1 MHNPCALIPVY
12 NHEAAV
18 PAVVRSLL
26 EHGLPCL
33 LVDDGSSPACAAV
46 LAQLASLDNVSL
58 ITLPTNQGKG
68 GAVQVGFREADLDGT
83 WVPYR
88 PVGCERCNGSGYKGR
103 VGIYQVMPITEAIQ
117 QIILRD
123 GSALE
128 IAAQARSE
136 GVKSLRESGLDKVRQ
151 GITSLEEVLAVT
163 NL

>member
-1 MHNPCALIPVY
+1 MHNPCALITVY

-68 GAVQVGFREADLDGT
+68 GAVQVGQPQL
-83 WVPYR
+83 
-88 PVGCERCNGSGYKGR
+88 
-103 VGIYQVMPITEAIQ
+103 
-117 QIILRD
+117 
-123 GSALE
+123 
-128 IAAQARSE
+128 
-136 GVKSLRESGLDKVRQ
+136 
-151 GITSLEEVLAVT
+151 
-163 NL
+163 